1 MEHLLIGFTFPN
13 IYIYSTKTRFKMDF
27 LITIIHYL
35 IIRSFLHML
44 SLDITNKTKTN
55 WCSIAK
61 QLMSSSMIKIKIK
74 ININFGVK
82 LYFHIF
88 IALYNYSHALE
99 KKKQHN

>member
-1 MEHLLIGFTFPN
+1 
-13 IYIYSTKTRFKMDF
+13 MDF

-35 IIRSFLHML
+35 IIRSFLQML

-61 QLMSSSMIKIKIK
+61 QLMSSSMIKIKI
-74 ININFGVK
+74 NINFGVN

-88 IALYNYSHALE
+88 IALCNYSHALE